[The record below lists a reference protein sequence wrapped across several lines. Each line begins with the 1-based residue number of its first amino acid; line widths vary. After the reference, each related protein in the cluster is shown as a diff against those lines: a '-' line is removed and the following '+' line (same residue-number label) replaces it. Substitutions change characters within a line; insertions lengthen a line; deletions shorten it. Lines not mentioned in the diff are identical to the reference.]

1 MGEAL
6 QEGTGQRWRDGP
18 KIYSVPTMKYAGSV
32 FGVEKKIQEP
42 TFIFTIRLLQSKIQ
56 VTELLKSL

>member
-18 KIYSVPTMKYAGSV
+18 KIYSVPTIKDAGSV

-42 TFIFTIRLLQSKIQ
+42 TFISVSYTHLTLPTKRI
-56 VTELLKSL
+56 V